1 MRKLTADTNY
11 GNDEIEIYSKED
23 LIENFCE
30 REEFLK
36 NQLDIKKR
44 QVSLVLDDQKLD
56 TAIGLISG
64 IKEISSVLGNVD
76 IVSRVLQNTE
86 SPKDLKFLAD
96 AQEKMID
103 SLQKLQ
109 SCNSIDSRGT
119 PKKVSLALKF
129 NDTTIGFEVE

>member
-1 MRKLTADTNY
+1 MRRLTTNTNY
-11 GNDEIEIYSKED
+11 DDNDIEIYSKEE

-44 QVSLVLDDQKLD
+44 QVNLVLDDQKLD

-64 IKEISSVLGNVD
+64 IKEISGVLGNVE
-76 IVSRVLQNTE
+76 IVSRVLENTN
-86 SPKDLKFLAD
+86 SAKDLKFLAD

-109 SCNSIDSRGT
+109 NCNSVDSRGT